1 MSSKTKGQLKGE
13 GMELKPTVHIGK
25 GGLTD
30 SVIEEVKNQIKKN
43 KLVKVKVLPSSSQ
56 EKHELAEQLAAR
68 AGVRLIEVR
77 GSTILLCD
85 EKVYAAK
92 GGTA

>member
-1 MSSKTKGQLKGE
+1 MSAKTKKELRGK
-13 GMELKPTVHIGK
+13 GMELSPTVHIGK
-25 GGLTD
+25 AGLTD

-43 KLVKVKVLPSSSQ
+43 KLVKVKILPSSSKD
-56 EKHELAEQLAAR
+56 KHELAKELASR
-68 AGVRLIEVR
+68 AGVMLVEVR
-77 GSTILLCD
+77 GNTVLLCD